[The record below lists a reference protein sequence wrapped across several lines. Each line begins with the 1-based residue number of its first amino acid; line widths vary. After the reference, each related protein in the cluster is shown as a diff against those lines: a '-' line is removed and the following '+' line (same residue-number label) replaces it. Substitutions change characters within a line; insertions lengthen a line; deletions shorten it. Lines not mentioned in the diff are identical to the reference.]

1 MCVCVCVCVELIALK
16 STLKRPPFD
25 CTRLYYLIFPCVN
38 YYYLNNYV
46 QMYIIIYREAEES
59 GKRQREERLRR
70 TEDEIF
76 KQMMR
81 VHTGSVESY
90 LEDVILASVEKTADD
105 QARQEIQKQAQAINQ
120 VAHQYQYR

>member
-1 MCVCVCVCVELIALK
+1 MGPGFLAVIQRWLLFRGGRQEG
-16 STLKRPPFD
+16 STVHLCK
-25 CTRLYYLIFPCVN
+25 LYILYIFF
-38 YYYLNNYV
+38 
-46 QMYIIIYREAEES
+46 IYREAEES

-81 VHTGSVESY
+81 VHTGSVEAY
-90 LEDVILASVEKTADD
+90 LEDVILASTERTADE

-120 VAHQYQYR
+120 VAHEFQHT